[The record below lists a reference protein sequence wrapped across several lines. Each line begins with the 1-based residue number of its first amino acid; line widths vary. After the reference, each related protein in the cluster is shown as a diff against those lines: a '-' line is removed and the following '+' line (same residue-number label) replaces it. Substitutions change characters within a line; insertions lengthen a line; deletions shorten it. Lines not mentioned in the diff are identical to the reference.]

1 MSNPVNVLLVDD
13 QQSKLLSYEV
23 MLRGLDVNIITATS
37 ASAALGVLLKND
49 IAVVLIDVCMPELDG
64 FELAAMIRNH
74 PRYLE
79 TALIFVS
86 AINISETDHLRGYDA
101 GAVDYVSV
109 PVIPQIL
116 RAKVKV
122 FADLYRKT
130 RQLAE
135 LNRDLEERVAERT
148 AALKGSTQ
156 ELLQSEQRRSLA
168 LAAAQMGSWE
178 CDVAN
183 KRWNWD
189 EGQARIFGSDT
200 PAKEF
205 SLASLKPLI
214 HPDDY
219 QPLINLVNSMTP
231 DSATRQVE
239 VRIVRPTG
247 EERVCFVV
255 AAATFDMEGR
265 LTQIGGVTL
274 DITDRKLNEQRQ
286 ELLAREVDHR
296 ARNAL
301 AVVQS
306 IVRLTKAES
315 IATYTKA
322 VEGRVQAL
330 AHVHDLLSQARW
342 QGADI
347 GRLIADEMAPYSAGD
362 TACLLLRGPS
372 VLVDAN
378 RAQTI
383 SLALHELATNA
394 AKYGALSEPTGKVSI
409 AWHIEKGALRIAW
422 HESGGPP
429 VTPPARSGFGSKIIN
444 ASVASQRG
452 GNATFDW
459 KPEGL
464 RCDLTIP
471 LISAEG
477 ITSMKPAN
485 GAAPAAR
492 TEPCNLRILIL
503 EDEPLIGMATSDLIE
518 ELGHSVVGPFF
529 NIAATR
535 DALAGELDA
544 AILDVNLGHDEAY
557 PIAEVLADRGIPFIF
572 MTGYG
577 PESLD
582 KRFRKY
588 PVLQKPVVRETLA
601 EAIERFSRVLTAM

>member
-1 MSNPVNVLLVDD
+1 MTNPVNVLLVDD

-23 MLRGLDVNIITATS
+23 MLKGLDVNLITATS
-37 ASAALGVLLKND
+37 ASAALGILLKTD
-49 IAVVLIDVCMPELDG
+49 VAVVLIDVCMPDLDG
-64 FELAAMIRNH
+64 FELASMIRNH
-74 PRYLE
+74 PRYHE

-135 LNRDLEERVAERT
+135 WNRDLEQRVSERT
-148 AALKGSTQ
+148 AEVEAAASK
-156 ELLQSEQRRSLA
+156 LLQSEQRRSLA

-178 CDVAN
+178 YDVAN
-183 KRWNWD
+183 GRWSWD
-189 EGQARIFGSDT
+189 EGQARIFGIDL
-200 PAKEF
+200 PATEF
-205 SLASLKPLI
+205 TVASLRNAI
-214 HPDDY
+214 HPDDL
-219 QPLINLVNSMTP
+219 PVLRNLVVTLTP
-231 DSATRQVE
+231 QSSTRQVE
-239 VRIVRPTG
+239 VRILRPTG
-247 EERVCFVV
+247 EERWCFVV
-255 AAATFDMEGR
+255 AAATFDADGR
-265 LTQIGGVTL
+265 LSQIGGVTL
-274 DITDRKLNEQRQ
+274 DITDRKQNEQRQ

-306 IVRLTKAES
+306 IVRLTKAQD
-315 IATYTKA
+315 IATYTVA
-322 VEGRVQAL
+322 VEGRVRAL

-347 GRLIADEMAPYSAGD
+347 GKLIAEEMAPYAAGD
-362 TACLLLRGPS
+362 AARVTTGGPS
-372 VLVDAN
+372 IIVDAN

-394 AKYGALSEPTGKVSI
+394 AKYGALSEPAGKVAVSWSI
-409 AWHIEKGALRIAW
+409 DNGALRIAW
-422 HESGGPP
+422 RESDGPP
-429 VTPPARSGFGSKIIN
+429 VTRPAHSGFGSKIIN

-452 GNATFDW
+452 GSASFDW
-459 KPEGL
+459 RPDGL
-464 RCDLTIP
+464 SCDLIIP
-471 LISAEG
+471 LVEQ
-477 ITSMKPAN
+477 MPAMTQ
-485 GAAPAAR
+485 PTPQPRAAR
-492 TEPCNLRILIL
+492 AETANLRILVL

-529 NIAATR
+529 NLAATR
-535 DALAGELDA
+535 AALAGELDA
-544 AILDVNLGHDEAY
+544 AILDVNLGKDEAY
-557 PIAEVLADRGIPFIF
+557 PIAEELAGRGIPFVF

-582 KRFRKY
+582 KRFRQY
-588 PVLQKPVVRETLA
+588 PVLQKPVVRDLLA
-601 EAIERFSRVLTAM
+601 EAISRFAQLTAA

>member
-1 MSNPVNVLLVDD
+1 MSNPVNILLVDD

-23 MLRGLDVNIITATS
+23 MLKGLDVNLITATS

-49 IAVVLIDVCMPELDG
+49 IAVVLIDVCMPDLDG

-74 PRYLE
+74 PRYHE

-148 AALKGSTQ
+148 GELEASTTQ
-156 ELLQSEQRRSLA
+156 LLQSEQRRSLA

-178 CDVAN
+178 YDVTN
-183 KRWNWD
+183 TRWNWD
-189 EGQARIFGSDT
+189 EGQARIFGIDL
-200 PAKEF
+200 PATGF
-205 SLASLKPLI
+205 TVASLKPLI

-219 QPLINLVNSMTP
+219 QPLVDLVASMTP
-231 DSATRQVE
+231 DSATRQTE
-239 VRIVRPTG
+239 VRILRPSG
-247 EERVCFVV
+247 EERSCFAV
-255 AAATFDMEGR
+255 AAATFDADGN
-265 LTQIGGVTL
+265 LSQIGGVTL

-306 IVRLTKAES
+306 IVRLTKGEN
-315 IATYTKA
+315 IAAYTKA

-347 GRLIADEMAPYSAGD
+347 GRLIAEEMAPYSVGD
-362 TACLLLRGPS
+362 ASRVTLGGPS
-372 VLVDAN
+372 ILVDAN

-394 AKYGALSEPTGKVSI
+394 AKYGALSGPTGKVAIGWGIEQGSLKI
-409 AWHIEKGALRIAW
+409 AWREN
-422 HESGGPP
+422 GGPP
-429 VTPPARSGFGSKIIN
+429 VSPPARRGFGSKIIA

-452 GNATFDW
+452 GGAAFDW

-464 RCDLTIP
+464 SCDLTIP
-471 LISAEG
+471 LLSVE
-477 ITSMKPAN
+477 TMPTMKTTEP
-485 GAAPAAR
+485 APATR
-492 TEPCNLRILIL
+492 SEPSNLRILVL

-529 NIAATR
+529 NLAATR
-535 DALAGELDA
+535 DALAGEVDA
-544 AILDVNLGHDEAY
+544 AILDVNLGRDEAY
-557 PIAEVLADRGIPFIF
+557 PIAEALADRGIPFVF

-582 KRFRKY
+582 KRFRQY
-588 PVLQKPVVRETLA
+588 PVLQKPVVRDTLA
-601 EAIERFSRVLTAM
+601 EAIGRFSQASTAA

>member
-23 MLRGLDVNIITATS
+23 MLRGLDVNLITATS
-37 ASAALGVLLKND
+37 ASAALAVLLKTEV
-49 IAVVLIDVCMPELDG
+49 AVVLIDVCMPDLDG
-64 FELAAMIRNH
+64 FELASMIRNH
-74 PRYLE
+74 PRYRE

-135 LNRDLEERVAERT
+135 LNRDLEERVSERT
-148 AALKGSTQ
+148 AALESSASK
-156 ELLQSEQRRSLA
+156 LLQSEQRRSLA

-178 CDVAN
+178 YDVPN
-183 KRWNWD
+183 SRWSWD
-189 EGQARIFGSDT
+189 EGQARIFGIEL
-200 PAKEF
+200 PATEF
-205 SLASLKPLI
+205 TVASLRNAI
-214 HPDDY
+214 HPDDL
-219 QPLINLVNSMTP
+219 PALREMVVTLTP
-231 DSATRQVE
+231 QSSTRQVE
-239 VRIVRPTG
+239 ARILRPTG
-247 EERVCFVV
+247 EERWCFIV
-255 AAATFDMEGR
+255 AAATFDADGR
-265 LTQIGGVTL
+265 LSQIGGVTL
-274 DITDRKLNEQRQ
+274 DITDRKQNEQRQ

-306 IVRLTKAES
+306 IVRLTKAED
-315 IATYTKA
+315 IATYTVA
-322 VEGRVQAL
+322 VEGRVRAL
-330 AHVHDLLSQARW
+330 AHVHDLLSQTRW

-347 GRLIADEMAPYSAGD
+347 GQLINEEMAPYAAGD
-362 TACLLLRGPS
+362 AARVALSGPS
-372 VLVDAN
+372 VIVDAN

-394 AKYGALSEPTGKVSI
+394 AKYGALSKPSGNVGVS
-409 AWHIEKGALRIAW
+409 WSIENGALRIAW
-422 HESGGPP
+422 RENGGPP
-429 VTPPARSGFGSKIIN
+429 VTQPARNGFGSKIIS

-452 GNATFDW
+452 GNAAFDW
-459 KPEGL
+459 KPDGL
-464 RCDLTIP
+464 SCDLIIP
-471 LISAEG
+471 LVEHIP
-477 ITSMKPAN
+477 TMTTQPQQPA
-485 GAAPAAR
+485 PSAR
-492 TEPCNLRILIL
+492 TEAANLRILVL

-529 NIAATR
+529 NLAATR

-544 AILDVNLGHDEAY
+544 AILDVNLGKDEAY
-557 PIAEVLADRGIPFIF
+557 PIAEELAGRGIPFVF

-582 KRFRKY
+582 KRFREY
-588 PVLQKPVVRETLA
+588 PVLQKPVVRDTLA
-601 EAIERFSRVLTAM
+601 EAIGKFARLTAA

>member
-23 MLRGLDVNIITATS
+23 MLKDLDVNLITATS
-37 ASAALGVLLKND
+37 ASAALGVLLKTD
-49 IAVVLIDVCMPELDG
+49 VAVVLIDVCMPDLDG
-64 FELAAMIRNH
+64 FELASMIRNH
-74 PRYLE
+74 PRYHE

-135 LNRDLEERVAERT
+135 LNRDLEARVAERT
-148 AALKGSTQ
+148 AALEASTL

-183 KRWNWD
+183 KRWSWD
-189 EGQARIFGSDT
+189 AGQARIFGVDI
-200 PAKEF
+200 PATEF
-205 SLASLKPLI
+205 SLATLKPLI

-219 QPLINLVNSMTP
+219 QPLIDLVDTMTP
-231 DSATRQVE
+231 DSATRQAE
-239 VRIVRPTG
+239 IRILRPNG
-247 EERVCFVV
+247 EERACFVV
-255 AAATFDMEGR
+255 AAATFDADGT
-265 LTQIGGVTL
+265 LSQIGGVTL
-274 DITDRKLNEQRQ
+274 DITERKVNEQRQ
-286 ELLAREVDHR
+286 GLLAREVDHR

-306 IVRLTKAES
+306 IVRLTRADDIS
-315 IATYTKA
+315 AYIVA
-322 VEGRVQAL
+322 VEGRVRAL

-347 GRLIADEMAPYSAGD
+347 GRLIGEEMAPYTAGD
-362 TACLLLRGPS
+362 AACVTVSGPS
-372 VLVDAN
+372 IIVDAN
-378 RAQTI
+378 CAQTI
-383 SLALHELATNA
+383 SLAMHELATNA
-394 AKYGALSEPTGKVSI
+394 AKYGALSEGEGKIAI
-409 AWHIEKGALRIAW
+409 AWSIDNGALKITWR
-422 HESGGPP
+422 ESDGPP
-429 VTPPARSGFGSKIIN
+429 VLPPTRSGFGSKIIK
-444 ASVASQRG
+444 ASLASQRG
-452 GNATFDW
+452 GSATFDW

-464 RCDLTIP
+464 SCDLIIP
-471 LISAEG
+471 LVSAEAMPAMNSNPSQPNG
-477 ITSMKPAN
+477 VTS
-485 GAAPAAR
+485 GA
-492 TEPCNLRILIL
+492 LRILVL

-529 NIAATR
+529 NVAATR
-535 DALAGELDA
+535 AALDGQLDA
-544 AILDVNLGHDEAY
+544 AILDVNLGQDEAY
-557 PIAEVLADRGIPFIF
+557 PVAEALASRGIPFVF

-582 KRFRKY
+582 RRFRTY
-588 PVLQKPVVRETLA
+588 PVLQKPVVRDMLA
-601 EAIERFSRVLTAM
+601 EAIGKFTRRAVA